1 MPNTQRTYVASTDL
15 RNSQD
20 EEAWRWAQMFLT
32 PSISLSLIII
42 IISET
47 PWVESIQHVQFTFT
61 IKHEKHANPTSL
73 SLHGCCNVQTALY
86 PTTFLVIPRYIECLT
101 VVRGVM

>member
-20 EEAWRWAQMFLT
+20 EETWRWNQMFLT
-32 PSISLSLIII
+32 LSLSLI

-47 PWVESIQHVQFTFT
+47 PWFESIQHVQFTFT
-61 IKHEKHANPTSL
+61 IKHEQHANPTSL
-73 SLHGCCNVQTALY
+73 SLTDDGMYKRHSTL
-86 PTTFLVIPRYIECLT
+86 PLF
-101 VVRGVM
+101 